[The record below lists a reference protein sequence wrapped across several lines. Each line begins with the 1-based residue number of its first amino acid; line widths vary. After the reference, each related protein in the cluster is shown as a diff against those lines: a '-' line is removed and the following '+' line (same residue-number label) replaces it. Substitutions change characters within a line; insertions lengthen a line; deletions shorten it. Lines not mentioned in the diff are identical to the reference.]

1 MKVPYRLFCGDCLE
15 KMKKIPDN
23 YVDMVMCDPPYGTT
37 ACKWDSVIP
46 LTPMWEQLKRIVKL
60 SGAIVLMANQPF
72 TTVLIASNMDMFKY
86 CWIWEKNCPSNIST
100 VKTRPMKYSED
111 VVVFCVGKSIFN
123 RQMIERSESGKK
135 LIESYQTKGTTFKVS
150 SSDVSNK
157 SKSVISK
164 QVLSSKY
171 DPNLKN
177 PSNII
182 YFITVRGKTIKEH
195 PTQKPVA
202 LMEYLIKT
210 YTNEGNIVLDFA
222 MGSGTTGVAC
232 GNLDRKFIGIE
243 LSEEYFQIAEKRIQK
258 AYEAPGFRIE
268 C

>member
-46 LTPMWEQLKRIVKL
+46 LEPMWKQLERICKKNA
-60 SGAIVLMANQPF
+60 AIVIMASQPF
-72 TTVLIASNMDMFKY
+72 TSVLVCSNLLMFKY
-86 CWIWEKNCPSNIST
+86 SWVWK
-100 VKTRPMKYSED
+100 KTRPGGFVSAKLKPLKDVED
-111 VVVFCVGKSIFN
+111 ICVFS
-123 RQMIERSESGKK
+123 
-135 LIESYQTKGTTFKVS
+135 KGVTA
-150 SSDVSNK
+150 NG
-157 SKSVISK
+157 SK
-164 QVLSSKY
+164 QNMPYYPQGVNPGIPWKRPKRYKGSEGVNYIRESHLLERVTSGSGYPREIIEFANPNSRVL
-171 DPNLKN
+171 
-177 PSNII
+177 
-182 YFITVRGKTIKEH
+182 H

-210 YTNEGNIVLDFA
+210 YTNEGETVLDFA
-222 MGSGTTGVAC
+222 FGSGTTGVAC
-232 GNLDRKFIGIE
+232 GNLNRKFIGIE
-243 LSEEYFQIAEKRIQK
+243 LSEEYFEIAEKRIQK